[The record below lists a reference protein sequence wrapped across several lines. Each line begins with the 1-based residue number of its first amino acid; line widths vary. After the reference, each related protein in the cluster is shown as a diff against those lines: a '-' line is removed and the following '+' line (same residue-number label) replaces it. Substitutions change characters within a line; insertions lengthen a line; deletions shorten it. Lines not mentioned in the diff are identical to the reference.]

1 MSKRV
6 AIYARV
12 STARQ
17 AAHDISIPDQL
28 REARSYCRKRGWD
41 VVREYVEPGAS
52 ARDDKRPEFRRMIDQ
67 ACTDPSPYDTVLV
80 HSLSR
85 FFRDAIEQGLHRRKL
100 DKHGVL
106 LHSVTQDFGVGPQ
119 ADLIQTVVAACDAH
133 NSAETAKHVKRA
145 MIENA
150 RLGFWNGSKP
160 PLGYKTVVAEVR
172 GEKQKKKLEIDP
184 KGAEIIKLIF
194 RLAVEGDG
202 DSGPMGIKLIGEYLN
217 TRGFKNANG
226 GPFYTSQVHAI
237 LSRTAYMGVH
247 YYNQNDSRTR
257 RPRPREEW
265 VETATPIVIPPETF
279 ALVQSRL
286 KARSP
291 QKVAARRTNNPVL
304 LSGIAHCRECGSP
317 LMLTT
322 GKSGRYRYY
331 TCAGK
336 NLRGKTACAKPTRI
350 PEAKLNDIVTDAV
363 AERVLAPERLKP
375 LLSETLQ
382 HSKANN
388 QSVLS
393 DLKTLRREV
402 RDIETKIERLFDA
415 LTDGLVSDSAA
426 FKAQLAKLQNRKD
439 EVIRL
444 ISMKD
449 RALGM
454 PAARLSN
461 QQIEQFSTGLCA
473 LIQNGPAAFQKEYLG
488 MVLSRVD
495 VSGDEIRIS
504 GSKAVLA
511 AAATAKKTGEPGVPS
526 FVPEWCTR
534 QDSNL

>member
-28 REARSYCRKRGWD
+28 REARAYCRKRGWEIA
-41 VVREYVEPGAS
+41 REYVEPGAS
-52 ARDDKRPEFRRMIDQ
+52 ARDDKRPEFRRLIDD
-67 ACTDPSPYDTVLV
+67 ACTDHSPYDIVLV

-85 FFRDAIEQGLHRRKL
+85 FFRDAIEQGLHKRKL
-100 DKHGVL
+100 EKYGVL
-106 LHSVTQDFGVGPQ
+106 LLSVTQDFGQGPQ

-133 NSAETAKHVKRA
+133 QSAETSKHVKRA
-145 MIENA
+145 MKENA
-150 RLGFWNGSKP
+150 RLGFWNGSRP
-160 PLGYKTVVAEVR
+160 PLGYKTTVAEVR
-172 GEKQKKKLEIDP
+172 GEKEKKELAIDP
-184 KGAEIIKLIF
+184 KGAEIVKLIF
-194 RLAVEGDG
+194 RLNVEGDG
-202 DSGPMGIKLIGEYLN
+202 DCGPIGVKRIAEYLN
-217 TRGFKNANG
+217 ARSYKTASG
-226 GPFYTSQVHAI
+226 GAFYTSQVHAI
-237 LSRTAYMGVH
+237 LTRTTYMGVH

-257 RPRPREEW
+257 KARPREEW
-265 VETATPIVIPPETF
+265 IEVKTPIIIPPETF

-286 KARSP
+286 TERRPHKTAPRRS
-291 QKVAARRTNNPVL
+291 NNPVL

-336 NLRGKTACAKPTRI
+336 NLKGKTACAKPTRI
-350 PEAKLNDIVTDAV
+350 PEAKLNEIVTDAV

-375 LLSETLQ
+375 LLAETLK

-388 QSVLS
+388 QSALS
-393 DLKTLRREV
+393 DLKLLRREV

-415 LTDGLVSDSAA
+415 LTDGLVNDRAA
-426 FKAQLAKLQNRKD
+426 FKAQLAKLQGRKD

-444 ISMKD
+444 VSTKE
-449 RALGM
+449 RAIGL
-454 PAARLSN
+454 PAASLSN
-461 QQIEQFSTGLCA
+461 RQIDQFSNGLRE
-473 LIQNGPAAFQKEYLG
+473 LIQNGPAAFRKEYLG

-495 VSGDEIRIS
+495 VSDDEVRIS

-511 AAATAKKTGEPGVPS
+511 AAASAKKAGEPVVPS